1 MYLVAQSCLTL
12 CKPMDYSPPVS
23 SVLFSRP
30 ESWSGL
36 PCPPP
41 QGFPTQG
48 SNSSL
53 PQCRQILYH
62 WSNMEDL
69 NQGKLAPNY
78 TKERELKMLTRGSL
92 FRQGNT
98 RCERGLQKKTVPGS
112 PQLRSY
118 WEAEITKT
126 SSHLFF
132 LPLKIRCPLLSSK
145 MDLIYTYVSHLLG
158 WYLSITKHTSG
169 LYSNTLVYLAS
180 LYFRHTN
187 LG

>member
-1 MYLVAQSCLTL
+1 
-12 CKPMDYSPPVS
+12 
-23 SVLFSRP
+23 
-30 ESWSGL
+30 
-36 PCPPP
+36 
-41 QGFPTQG
+41 
-48 SNSSL
+48 
-53 PQCRQILYH
+53 
-62 WSNMEDL
+62 MEDL

-78 TKERELKMLTRGSL
+78 TKERELKILTRGSL

-132 LPLKIRCPLLSSK
+132 LPLKIRCHLLSSK
-145 MDLIYTYVSHLLG
+145 MDLIHTYVSHLLG

-187 LG
+187 LGLSIQFLRLWVIG